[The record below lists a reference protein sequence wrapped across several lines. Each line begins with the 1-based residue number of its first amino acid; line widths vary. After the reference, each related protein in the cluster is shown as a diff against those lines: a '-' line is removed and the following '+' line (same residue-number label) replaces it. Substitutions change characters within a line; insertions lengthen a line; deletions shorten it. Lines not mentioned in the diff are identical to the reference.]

1 MSLISRLGV
10 VLGLDAGEF
19 NKNLGIAQERL
30 KGFNQSIISSRLGVA
45 AIATTMVAA
54 ATNAIRFADS
64 INDVAQSSELSVQTV
79 LRLNEALVTNGG
91 KADSASQM
99 VAKFSRSVYEANHQN
114 EDMQKAFQKLGISME
129 DLRTKS
135 MEQLLSK
142 GLKGFKELKDITEKT
157 GVAFDVFG
165 RSAKGVDLGGAAL
178 TFEKNKQSYK
188 DAQEAFEAIG
198 NAIDNIQK
206 ISDTMKTSFAIAI
219 GGAFEYITDKAIAF
233 YNTMAKIKKFL
244 EDNLG
249 VFAKFFPGAIYMPNQ
264 EIATKDKGKS
274 FGFEDQIN
282 REQEQNK
289 EILKRIKMQEE
300 FYKKELQI
308 SEAKRQRSHK
318 EAEIIFLTENEK
330 RLQLELF
337 DIEQKRKLILL
348 ENKMNKEQAA
358 QWAQSEINRAKQEF
372 AIAESQRT
380 FEFGWKKAFAAYTD
394 NATNAARLG
403 EQAFVSVTQN
413 METALDNFVRTGKL
427 NFSDLARS
435 IISDLIA
442 IQLKA
447 QAMDLFKSS
456 GVGDFFSS
464 IFSGFGGG
472 SKTAFSGGIKLQ
484 KYADGGNPPVG
495 IPSLVGER
503 GPELFIPSTSGTII
517 PNNRLGSAMGG
528 GSQIVYNGPYIQ
540 NMSAIDTQSGIQ
552 FLSKN
557 KETIWSANQSAQRS
571 LPQSR

>member
-45 AIATTMVAA
+45 AIGATFVAA
-54 ATNAIRFADS
+54 ATNAVRFADS
-64 INDVAQSSELSVQTV
+64 INDVAQASELSVQTV

-91 KADSASQM
+91 KADAASQM
-99 VAKFSRSVYEANHQN
+99 VTKFSRSVYEANHQN

-142 GLKGFKELKDITEKT
+142 GLKGFKELRDVTERT

-178 TFEKNKQSYK
+178 TFERNKKSYK
-188 DAQEAFEAIG
+188 DAQEAFESIG
-198 NAIDNIQK
+198 NALDNLQR
-206 ISDTMKTSFAIAI
+206 ISDTMKTGFAIQI
-219 GGAFEYITDKAIAF
+219 GGAFEYITDKVIES
-233 YNTMAKIKKFL
+233 YNMMARFKMFL
-244 EDNLG
+244 NENLG
-249 VFAKFFPGAIYMPNQ
+249 AFAKFVPGAIYMPNQ
-264 EIATKDKGKS
+264 EIATKSKGEKDA
-274 FGFEDQIN
+274 EEKIN
-282 REQEQNK
+282 REQELNK
-289 EILKRIKMQEE
+289 DILKRLKMQEE
-300 FYKKELQI
+300 NYN
-308 SEAKRQRSHK
+308 
-318 EAEIIFLTENEK
+318 NEK
-330 RLQLELF
+330 RILDVNTERLKKEAQITGLSDLQTRYLIDQFNYQKKLDTE
-337 DIEQKRKLILL
+337 EQKGLLTAERKIELL
-348 ENKMNKEQAA
+348 TKFLDYQTQQKETLKAQQTFSAGWSKAFEEYAEQA
-358 QWAQSEINRAKQEF
+358 N
-372 AIAESQRT
+372 
-380 FEFGWKKAFAAYTD
+380 
-394 NATNAARLG
+394 NAALLG

-413 METALDNFVRTGKL
+413 MESALDQFVQTGKL

-435 IISDLIA
+435 IIGDLIK

-456 GVGDFFSS
+456 GIGGFFSS

-472 SKTAFSGGIKLQ
+472 GSGRGDFTGGIKLF
-484 KYADGGNPPVG
+484 ADGGDPPVG
-495 IPSLVGER
+495 MASLVGER
-503 GPELFIPSTSGTII
+503 GPELFVPKTAGTII
-517 PNNRLGSAMGG
+517 PNHQLSSMGG
-528 GSQIVYNGPYIQ
+528 GSQVVYNGPYIA

-571 LPQSR
+571 LPQNR